1 MGSPVLWVVFNACVI
16 AALVLDLGIFHRRA
30 HQVSLPEAAASS
42 AIWIALSLGFD
53 LWILQTHGRGPAL
66 EFLGGYVLEKSLS
79 LDNIFIFLVVFRT
92 LGVAPRLQHR
102 VLFWGILG
110 ALIMRG
116 AMIGIGTA
124 LVERFSWVLYLLG
137 AFLLL
142 TGVRLLWR
150 GQPKVDPENNLI
162 VRWARRVF
170 PVSSNPAAEHFF
182 VTENGRTTVTS
193 LFLALLIVEAS
204 DLLFAVDSIPAVF
217 GITRDPFIVY
227 SSNVCAILG
236 LRALYFLLA
245 GALPYFRFFD
255 AGLSAVL
262 IFIGGKMLAE
272 PWLHLSTYM
281 VLAVIGAIMGI
292 AMAAS
297 IAAARG
303 TSQNNGSTC

>member
-16 AALVLDLGIFHRRA
+16 AALVLDLGILHRRA
-30 HQVSLPEAAASS
+30 HQVSLREAAVSS

-92 LGVAPRLQHR
+92 LGVAPQRQHR
-102 VLFWGILG
+102 ILFWGILG

-124 LVERFSWVLYLLG
+124 LLERFSWVLYVLG
-137 AFLLL
+137 AFLLAS
-142 TGVRLLWR
+142 GVRLLWR
-150 GQPKVDPENNLI
+150 GQPKVDSERNLI

-170 PVSSNPAAEHFF
+170 PVSANPDPEHFF
-182 VTENGRTTVTS
+182 VTENGRTAVTS
-193 LFLALLIVEAS
+193 LFLALLVIEVS

-255 AGLSAVL
+255 DGLSAVL
-262 IFIGGKMLAE
+262 IFIGAKMLAE
-272 PWLHLSTYM
+272 PWFHLSTYV
-281 VLAVIGAIMGI
+281 VLAVIVAIMGI

-303 TSQNNGSTC
+303 TSQNNGSTG

>member
-30 HQVSLPEAAASS
+30 HEVSLAEAAASS

-66 EFLGGYVLEKSLS
+66 EFLGGYVVEKSLS

-92 LGVAPRLQHR
+92 LSVAPRRQHR

-124 LVERFSWVLYLLG
+124 LLERFSWVLYVLG
-137 AFLLL
+137 AFLLAS
-142 TGVRLLWR
+142 GVRLLWR
-150 GQPKVDPENNLI
+150 GQPKIDSERNLI
-162 VRWARRVF
+162 VRLARRVF
-170 PVSSNPAAEHFF
+170 PVSTNPAPEHFF
-182 VTENGRTTVTS
+182 VTENGRTAVTS
-193 LFLALLIVEAS
+193 LFLALLVIEVS

-281 VLAVIGAIMGI
+281 VLAVIGAIMGV

-297 IAAARG
+297 ITAARG
-303 TSQNNGSTC
+303 TSQNNG

>member
-1 MGSPVLWVVFNACVI
+1 MGSLILWVVFNACVI
-16 AALVLDLGIFHRRA
+16 VALALDLGIFHRRA
-30 HQVSLPEAAASS
+30 REVSLFEAAASS
-42 AIWIALSLGFD
+42 AIWILLSLGFD

-110 ALIMRG
+110 ALVMRG
-116 AMIGIGTA
+116 VMIGIGTA

-137 AFLLL
+137 AFLLVS
-142 TGVRLLWR
+142 GVRLLWR

-182 VTENGRTTVTS
+182 VTENGRKTVTS

-255 AGLSAVL
+255 SGLSAVL

-281 VLAVIGAIMGI
+281 VLAVIGAIMGV

-297 IAAARG
+297 IAAAGG
-303 TSQNNGSTC
+303 TARNNGSIS